1 MWVCPLWWIRQYIH
15 DVLLTVVTKHS
26 TKSEAKAAGL
36 LEMLKKCFLDTTCIV
51 EYETDKS
58 HSIAISKSY
67 IHTYIHTYKYTHIHI
82 F

>member
-36 LEMLKKCFLDTTCIV
+36 LEMLKKCFFDTTCIV
-51 EYETDKS
+51 EYETDR
-58 HSIAISKSY
+58 
-67 IHTYIHTYKYTHIHI
+67 
-82 F
+82 